1 MAVYAAHLTRTL
13 QGTPTVFQV
22 TAQEALGSTVK
33 PALRKVVEFLSVTYP
48 TKCGWCLQWYDE
60 LFYDLLRVP
69 TVTSEFSTG
78 QQLPVAVERASL
90 ALLVLLPY
98 LQDRLEAVV
107 ERWRE
112 DDEDGRLGKS
122 TQDKARRGAVL
133 AWRIVRVASWAARG
147 AWLARYVAGRG
158 ATHSLTLAA
167 LGLSLRPAPPRP
179 PYQYTWGDLVRN
191 LFTGQFS
198 GVEWFPLVG
207 SGALRA
213 VEYGAF
219 AVQFLRWWDT
229 RAAPAAALPT
239 PPPPPR
245 DERAARWKNKCPICL
260 QSWKIPTVLPVSGYV
275 YCYACIAREL
285 RARAQCPVTA
295 LPATEASLVRLYVD

>member
-48 TKCGWCLQWYDE
+48 TKFGWCLRWYDE
-60 LFYDLLRVP
+60 LYLLFDTCLQYDYLKHYAASFSESFYDLLRVP
-69 TVTSEFSTG
+69 TATNEFTTG
-78 QQLPVAVERASL
+78 QQLPVHLERASL
-90 ALLVLLPY
+90 ALLVLVPY
-98 LQDRLEAVV
+98 LEDRIEAIV

-122 TQDKARRGAVL
+122 SADSARRAAVFV
-133 AWRIVRVASWAARG
+133 WRAARVLSRVCR
-147 AWLARYVAGRG
+147 AACAARYVAGRG
-158 ATHSLTLAA
+158 ASHSPALAL

-179 PYQYTWGDLVRN
+179 PSPYTWGDLVRN

-198 GVEWFPLVG
+198 GAEWFPLVG
-207 SGALRA
+207 ESALRA

-219 AVQFLRWWDT
+219 VVQFLRWWDS
-229 RAAPAAALPT
+229 RATTHAALPT
-239 PPPPPR
+239 PPPPQR
-245 DERAARWKNKCPICL
+245 DERAVRWKNKCPICL
-260 QSWKIPTVLPVSGYV
+260 QSWKIPTVLPVSG
-275 YCYACIAREL
+275 
-285 RARAQCPVTA
+285 
-295 LPATEASLVRLYVD
+295 